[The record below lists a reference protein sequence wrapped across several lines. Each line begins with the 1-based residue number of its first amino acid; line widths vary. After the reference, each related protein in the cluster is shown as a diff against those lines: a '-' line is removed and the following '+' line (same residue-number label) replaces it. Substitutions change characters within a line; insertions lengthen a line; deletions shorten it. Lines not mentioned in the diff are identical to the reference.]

1 MVAVSKVQ
9 RTRDV
14 AAAAIYVVY
23 ETRKNKRKGL
33 VRADAVSYNARGVGD
48 VDAFVAQVRGD
59 VGRFSRRQNEA
70 LVVTQAF
77 EPGTLDRNN
86 ELHVQWAHSMGVEL
100 AEKLA
105 PGSDVLVATHTDG
118 KNGNCHNHIVIANH
132 DYVTGRTPKTV
143 KNAWRLK
150 AVNDEVLT
158 SNGFTPLG
166 QDEITRSQAERLA
179 EAEGRSVDAGGLELH
194 ELDGDTWRSGL
205 RLRIDKLVED
215 KAVVAASP
223 DQRLKVMK
231 KRAKKH
237 DLDMRVRTIR
247 KGPDAGKPAAT
258 FALIDGGGERL
269 KIKTAKST
277 CKASAAG
284 SDLGADYKL
293 DRLIERIELAR
304 QIQLQKQ
311 QHQVRIKQLGLFEDG
326 EEENNG
332 KTHTEWLGDRRE
344 DRGADES
351 DLGNHRAVEE
361 SHSEPPEA
369 AGLTATRAAVGGTVS
384 REEFHG
390 AQGGAEGVRAAAA
403 LRQEAEEASRNL
415 GWGHGVQTSDEGLAY
430 GDRPDDAAAC
440 EATRKPE
447 TDGHSADGDGGTAK
461 SRPGGKPRADT
472 AERACQ
478 HAIVQQHQEATS
490 GVDNEGDKQPGD

>member
-1 MVAVSKVQ
+1 MSAVSKVQ

-33 VRADAVSYNARGVGD
+33 VRADAVSFNARGVSD

-59 VGRFSRRQNEA
+59 VGHFSRRQNEA
-70 LVVTQAF
+70 LVVIQAF
-77 EPGTLDRNN
+77 DPKTLDKDNK
-86 ELHVQWAHSMGVEL
+86 LHVQWAHSMGVEL

-143 KNAWRLK
+143 KNAWRLR
-150 AVNDEVLT
+150 AINDEVLA
-158 SNGFTPLG
+158 SNGFSPTG
-166 QDEITRSQAERLA
+166 QDPITPSKAERLA
-179 EAEGRSVDAGGLELH
+179 EAEGRSVDADGLKLH

-205 RLRIDKLVED
+205 RLRIDQLVED
-215 KAVVAASP
+215 EGVVAAAP

-231 KRAKKH
+231 KRAKKY
-237 DLDMRVRTIR
+237 DLDMRVRTMR

-258 FALIDGGGERL
+258 FALIDESGERL

-293 DRLIERIELAR
+293 DRLIERIELAQR
-304 QIQLQKQ
+304 LQRQLQQ
-311 QHQVRIKQLGLFEDG
+311 QQVRIKQLGLFEDG

-344 DRGADES
+344 DRGASES
-351 DLGNHRAVEE
+351 DHGTHRAVEE
-361 SHSEPPEA
+361 SHSKPPEA
-369 AGLTATRAAVGGTVS
+369 AELATAGAAVDGAVNGD
-384 REEFHG
+384 EFQG
-390 AQGGAEGVRAAAA
+390 AQGGTAGVRAAAI

-415 GWGHGVQTSDEGLAY
+415 GWDHGVRSGDEGPAV
-430 GDRPDDAAAC
+430 GHEPDDADAP
-440 EATRKPE
+440 EATRE
-447 TDGHSADGDGGTAK
+447 LGTDGRSVGGDGGSAR
-461 SRPGGKPRADT
+461 SRPGGKPRAYT
-472 AERACQ
+472 AEQRRQ
-478 HAIVQQHQEATS
+478 RAIVQQHQETTN
-490 GVDNEGDKQPGD
+490 GVDNKGDRQPGD